1 MKEIFNSA
9 ELDNFTIQYK
19 EQSLSVERMELA
31 QMVIYRVSFPGKTA
45 PLFVTRA
52 MKDTDEKF
60 WTSVPE
66 GRQKEAEA
74 IGQLIGEYIL
84 SKQ

>member
-9 ELDNFTIQYK
+9 ELDNFTIRYK
-19 EQSLSVERMELA
+19 EQELRIRRLELA
-31 QMVIYRVSFPGKTA
+31 QMVIYQITFPGKTP
-45 PLFVTRA
+45 PLIVTRA
-52 MKDTDEKF
+52 RKAEGEKF

-74 IGQLIGEYIL
+74 IGPLIGEYIL